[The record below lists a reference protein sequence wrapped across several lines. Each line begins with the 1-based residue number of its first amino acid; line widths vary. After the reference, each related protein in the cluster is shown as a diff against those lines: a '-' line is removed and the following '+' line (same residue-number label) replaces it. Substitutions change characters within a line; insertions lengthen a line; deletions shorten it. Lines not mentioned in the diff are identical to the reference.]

1 MGRKPQFLTTAL
13 LTALVVLGLTA
24 PAGAQTASVIS
35 GVAFKDLNRDGV
47 KQPDEEPLAGKRIHL
62 FDGAGTYL
70 KNTLTDASGRYE
82 LPGLA
87 DGDYRVWYSTPDWWD
102 LWQDWAPSTTG
113 SERPRVNFKLSG
125 NATVDFGFR
134 PIVRSTDIAAP
145 ISTYTS
151 PDRLTVKSYNDVV
164 SAKSVYDALIAGSL
178 RGGEMPYTTIRFDLH
193 PSNVCNI
200 SAVQSGGVW
209 GGYQANCYIAYIS
222 WLNLGDNSLF
232 HEYGHAWSMY
242 HAYVVQQDPSLTSYL
257 QARGLA
263 GDPRIGTSSSW
274 NPKEMI
280 AEDYRQLFG
289 TPAAAEG
296 AQDNGDIPRAGDVP
310 GLREFLSG
318 PFMQSAL
325 PPPLPAPSPK
335 LHVGDLRGQAAKA
348 GRGWTATASVGVVGA
363 GNDPVGDAT
372 VRLGWSAGKGGS
384 GQLNCLTN
392 ASGACSSAIQLTN
405 KVDRAAFTVTSVAKD
420 GFTYDSDANVTV
432 SVAVTRPR

>member
-1 MGRKPQFLTTAL
+1 M
-13 LTALVVLGLTA
+13 VLGLSTA
-24 PAGAQTASVIS
+24 SSAQTTSVIS

-47 KQPDEEPLAGKRIHL
+47 KQADEEPLAGKRIHL

-70 KNTLTDASGRYE
+70 ANTLTDGTGRYA
-82 LPGLA
+82 LTGLA
-87 DGDYRVWYSTPDWWD
+87 DGAYRVWYSTPDWWD

-113 SERPRVNFKLSG
+113 GERPRVNLDLSG
-125 NATVDFGFR
+125 SATVNFGFR

-151 PDRLTVKSYNDVV
+151 SEGLTVKSYNDVV
-164 SAKSVYDALIAGSL
+164 SARSLYDALMSGSL
-178 RGGEMPYTTIRFDLH
+178 RGGEMPRTTLRFDLQ
-193 PSNVCNI
+193 PSNFCSI

-209 GGYQANCYIAYIS
+209 GSYQANCYIAYIS

-242 HAYVVQQDPSLTSYL
+242 HAYVVQQDPNLTGYL
-257 QARGLA
+257 EARGLT

-289 TPAAAEG
+289 TPNAAEG
-296 AQDNGDIPRAGDVP
+296 SQDNGDIPRAGEVP

-325 PPPLPAPSPK
+325 PPPLPPPSPK
-335 LHVGDLRGQAAKA
+335 LHIGDLRGQAAKA
-348 GRGWTATASVGVVGA
+348 ARGWTATASVGVVGT
-363 GNDPVGDAT
+363 GNDPVGGAKVT
-372 VRLGWSAGKGGS
+372 LAWAAGKGGT
-384 GQLNCLTN
+384 GQLACLTST
-392 ASGACSSAIQLTN
+392 SGSCSSALQLTN
-405 KVDRAAFTVTSVAKD
+405 KVDRATFTITSVAKD
-420 GFTYDSDANVTV
+420 GFAYDSDANISASVT
-432 SVAVTRPR
+432 VTRPR